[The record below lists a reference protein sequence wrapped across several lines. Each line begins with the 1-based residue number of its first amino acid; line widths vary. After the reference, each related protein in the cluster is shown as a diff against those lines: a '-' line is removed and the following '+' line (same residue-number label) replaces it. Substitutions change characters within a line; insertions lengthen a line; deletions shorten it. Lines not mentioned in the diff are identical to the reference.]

1 MNYKHINLNELGGQ
15 NKIVKTGSRVAMF
28 VPRLLGK
35 LSVKLVLEPVTKI
48 TTGQT
53 FEQVKDA
60 AVDLTMQMQEKEA
73 AELEEQI
80 SVGVQ
85 NLSDWKEDREY
96 YIGNLAKYRDYQ
108 VSIEK
113 LAQKRNK
120 LISSPKRLLVAKN
133 YFLVMKAFREKNKE
147 VKANAKVMQQI
158 VNEYKAKKDAY
169 IAKHKEVESL
179 QELLNKTV
187 QDLNKIRAEIAAF
200 EVAYNITSG
209 EVVSKDNEVSVSQPV
224 VSSSEPA
231 NVVNPVL
238 PTDEE
243 SKIEVTQS
251 IPESVK
257 EQTEL
262 SKASL
267 EQVNSFAYSTNDLQE
282 KASDMPLFNAMS
294 SIPVQTEADAKLLE
308 QMGSFARQSMPVN
321 TNNFESYGL
330 EVEPSKSL

>member
-1 MNYKHINLNELGGQ
+1 M
-15 NKIVKTGSRVAMF
+15 
-28 VPRLLGK
+28 
-35 LSVKLVLEPVTKI
+35 
-48 TTGQT
+48 
-53 FEQVKDA
+53 
-60 AVDLTMQMQEKEA
+60 
-73 AELEEQI
+73 
-80 SVGVQ
+80 
-85 NLSDWKEDREY
+85 
-96 YIGNLAKYRDYQ
+96 
-108 VSIEK
+108 
-113 LAQKRNK
+113 
-120 LISSPKRLLVAKN
+120 
-133 YFLVMKAFREKNKE
+133 
-147 VKANAKVMQQI
+147 
-158 VNEYKAKKDAY
+158 
-169 IAKHKEVESL
+169 
-179 QELLNKTV
+179 
-187 QDLNKIRAEIAAF
+187 NKIRAEIAAF